1 MITITRITAGRLATL
16 AAMLGALLCFASG
29 LAAAQQ
35 ATPLAV
41 VATTPAM
48 GALVRSIGGDHVRV
62 TVLGP
67 ADRDL
72 HRLQARPGMMRALR
86 DADLLVS
93 VGAQLEIGWLPAAVR
108 GAGNPRLTAGAG
120 HFEAATH
127 VPLLGAGAPA
137 DRSRGDVHPAGN
149 PHFHLDPERY
159 VQAGRALARQL
170 TQLVPAEAAAFTAG
184 ADALAEAVASRM
196 PGWQRLASRSRP
208 VLQYHADADYLL
220 ARFDIASLGYIEPL
234 PGVPPRASHLARLVT
249 TLQEQQGVIVRAA
262 YQRSQP
268 TRRLHSQLGWPVL
281 VLNPEPAT
289 DADLAGYL
297 ALIERWLGAL
307 AEPENGRR

>member
-1 MITITRITAGRLATL
+1 MIMITRINRRRLTTL
-16 AAMLGALLCFASG
+16 AAILGGLLFFAPD

-35 ATPLAV
+35 TTPLAV

-93 VGAQLEIGWLPAAVR
+93 VGAELEIGWLPAAVR
-108 GAGNPRLTAGAG
+108 GAGNPRLTAGKG
-120 HFEAATH
+120 HFEAASQ

-137 DRSRGDVHPAGN
+137 DRSRGDAHPGGN
-149 PHFHLDPERY
+149 PHFHLDPQRY
-159 VQAGRALARQL
+159 VQAGQALAARL
-170 TQLVPAEAAAFTAG
+170 TQLAPSEAAAFAAG
-184 ADALAEAVASRM
+184 ADTLAEAVATRM
-196 PGWQRLASRSRP
+196 SGWQRLASQSRP

-220 ARFDIASLGYIEPL
+220 ARFDIDSLGYIEPL
-234 PGVPPRASHLARLVT
+234 PGVPPRASHLARLVA
-249 TLQEQQGVIVRAA
+249 TLQEQQGVIVRAS

-289 DADLAGYL
+289 DADLTGYL
-297 ALIERWLGAL
+297 ALIERWLRAL
-307 AEPENGRR
+307 AEPEPAGQ

>member
-1 MITITRITAGRLATL
+1 M
-16 AAMLGALLCFASG
+16 
-29 LAAAQQ
+29 
-35 ATPLAV
+35 
-41 VATTPAM
+41 
-48 GALVRSIGGDHVRV
+48 
-62 TVLGP
+62 
-67 ADRDL
+67 
-72 HRLQARPGMMRALR
+72 
-86 DADLLVS
+86 
-93 VGAQLEIGWLPAAVR
+93 
-108 GAGNPRLTAGAG
+108 
-120 HFEAATH
+120 
-127 VPLLGAGAPA
+127 
-137 DRSRGDVHPAGN
+137 
-149 PHFHLDPERY
+149 
-159 VQAGRALARQL
+159 
-170 TQLVPAEAAAFTAG
+170 
-184 ADALAEAVASRM
+184 
-196 PGWQRLASRSRP
+196 
-208 VLQYHADADYLL
+208 LQYHADADYLL